1 MICPHLYLTMPVF
14 IFDTIENLVRY
25 ELHSKLYTCIYGKF
39 MQIQLMWTVLFFI
52 TAHGIFKEIM
62 NLSLAL
68 ENNNNGCCL
77 RNGIFVW
84 SLYNIVLILST
95 KQFLQMFQAKLHLI
109 NKRLENWKAWPYE
122 KIARFEIRQYE
133 IF

>member
-1 MICPHLYLTMPVF
+1 MESLCKY
-14 IFDTIENLVRY
+14 NWY
-25 ELHSKLYTCIYGKF
+25 ELFS
-39 MQIQLMWTVLFFI
+39 FFI
-52 TAHGIFKEIM
+52 TIHGIFKEIM

-95 KQFLQMFQAKLHLI
+95 KHFLQMFQAKLYLI
-109 NKRLENWKAWPYE
+109 NKRLENWKAWPNE
-122 KIARFEIRQYE
+122 NNC
-133 IF
+133 